1 MRRRADADKGFLLG
15 TARGPAE
22 DSDPACFFLS
32 AQRARCASE
41 IRLRA
46 AADSERPRREPFDAR
61 VLVRPDSPSITE
73 IAWSNFSSCVCA
85 CFRSSLSC

>member
-1 MRRRADADKGFLLG
+1 
-15 TARGPAE
+15 
-22 DSDPACFFLS
+22 
-32 AQRARCASE
+32 
-41 IRLRA
+41 LRA